1 MTLLDSVLH
10 YMIPAW
16 DHSLGMFNQIKV
28 SNELDIH
35 LT

>member
-16 DHSLGMFNQIKV
+16 DHSLGTFNQIKV
-28 SNELDIH
+28 GI
-35 LT
+35 